1 MALCAW
7 IKVNSS
13 TLDIEGL
20 LYFEPTRFED
30 ARGFLYERYNFATLS
45 TLGVQFIQQNVS
57 VSKQGVLR
65 GMHWQYTPYAQG
77 KLVTCLHGEI
87 FDVAA
92 DIRLNSP
99 TFGKH
104 VAIRLSG
111 AQGNSLW
118 IPKGFAHGF
127 QVLTDKAVVT
137 YSVDAV
143 FAPDHASEFNS
154 LDKELNIQWPI
165 SYPILSEKDRDA
177 APFASMDPAK
187 LFS

>member
-1 MALCAW
+1 MALYAW
-7 IKVNSS
+7 TKMNVS
-13 TLDIEGL
+13 TLDIQGL
-20 LYFEPTRFED
+20 LYFEPPRFED
-30 ARGFLYERYNFATLS
+30 GRGFLYERYNPLTLS
-45 TLGVQFIQQNVS
+45 KLGVQFIQQNVS

-65 GMHWQYTPYAQG
+65 GMHWQCPPYAQG

-87 FDVAA
+87 FDVAV

-104 VAIRLSG
+104 AAVRLSG

-118 IPKGFAHGF
+118 IP
-127 QVLTDKAVVT
+127 KAVVT

-143 FAPDHASEFNS
+143 FAPDHASEFNP
-154 LDKELNIQWPI
+154 LDKDLNIQWPI
-165 SYPILSEKDRDA
+165 VSPILSEKDRDA
-177 APFASMDPAK
+177 APFASQESSK

>member
-1 MALCAW
+1 MALYAW
-7 IKVNSS
+7 IKVKKT

-20 LYFEPTRFED
+20 LYFEPARFED
-30 ARGFLYERYNFATLS
+30 ARGFLYERYNSATLS

-65 GMHWQYTPYAQG
+65 GMHWQYPPYAQG

-87 FDVAA
+87 FDVAV

-104 VAIRLSG
+104 AAVRLSG

-127 QVLTDKAVVT
+127 QVLTNEAVVT

-143 FAPDHASEFNS
+143 FAPHHSSEFNP
-154 LDKELNIQWPI
+154 LDKDLNIKWPI
-165 SYPILSEKDRDA
+165 VSPILSEKDRDA
-177 APFASMDPAK
+177 TPFASQDPSK